1 MWTAASGAWEG
12 DGACI
17 PDSMQ
22 RAVRSYQRGLL
33 RPEEMFKPACYTA
46 KYRPSPRGRSSAEL
60 SKALG
65 EGALS

>member
-1 MWTAASGAWEG
+1 
-12 DGACI
+12 
-17 PDSMQ
+17 MQ